1 MDIRNR
7 KSVANKS
14 VANKRTSKTNKT
26 FVKLSEVKGG
36 VQIDNG
42 AVWLK
47 SGKYDAPL
55 VSIKVDPEVTLSD
68 WVRKITLRN
77 VDLTVE
83 ENEKGYPEL
92 IISGQS
98 EALDSGDLSF

>member
-1 MDIRNR
+1 MDVRNR
-7 KSVANKS
+7 KS

-36 VQIDNG
+36 SVQIDNG
-42 AVWLK
+42 VVWLK
-47 SGKYDAPL
+47 SGKYDAPS
-55 VSIKVDPEVTLSD
+55 VSINLDPEVTLSD
-68 WVRKITLRN
+68 WVRKITLCN
-77 VDLTVE
+77 VDLIVE

-98 EALDSGDLSF
+98 EA